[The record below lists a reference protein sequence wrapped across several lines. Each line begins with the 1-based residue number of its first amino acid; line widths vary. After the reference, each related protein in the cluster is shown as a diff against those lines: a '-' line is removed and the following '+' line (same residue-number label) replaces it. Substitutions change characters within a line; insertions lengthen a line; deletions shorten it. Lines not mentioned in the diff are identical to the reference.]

1 MSSIILCELVCKMT
15 KFKVTLEVVVRA
27 DDEEEAKQKGKELI
41 KKIIEGKID
50 KERKEK
56 ASYEESIDFVD
67 ISYF

>member
-1 MSSIILCELVCKMT
+1 MRELRCVKMT

>member
-1 MSSIILCELVCKMT
+1 MT
-15 KFKVTLEVVVRA
+15 KFKVMLEVVVRA
-27 DDEEEAKQKGKELI
+27 DDEEEAKQKGKKLI

>member
-1 MSSIILCELVCKMT
+1 MT
-15 KFKVTLEVVVRA
+15 KFKVTLEGVVRA

>member
-1 MSSIILCELVCKMT
+1 MRELRCVKMT

-41 KKIIEGKID
+41 KKIIEGEID

-56 ASYEESIDFVD
+56 ASYEESIDSVD

>member
-1 MSSIILCELVCKMT
+1 MT

-41 KKIIEGKID
+41 KKIIEGEID

-56 ASYEESIDFVD
+56 ASYEESIDSVD

>member
-1 MSSIILCELVCKMT
+1 MT

-27 DDEEEAKQKGKELI
+27 DDEEEAKQKRKELI